1 MYNMKPK
8 IRNVLI
14 ALGVT
19 ALLALLH
26 LGLSS
31 VYERPTTFESP
42 MDLNRQDCRI
52 GVIAFENDEEDQ
64 GSVATRHASASES
77 VARKALPRAQIVPF
91 DDFDEA
97 FVALLAG
104 NIEGFVYGEHVLNL
118 GLRAYPNRFK
128 ILDQSLG
135 SIQSVVLLS
144 PQRGDLLP
152 EINKFIANTR
162 QLGVYDDMVARWCQN
177 DRYERMPSIPEA
189 DGSRGILLIGTSGEE
204 EPSSFYDDEGHL
216 TGYDIEFARRFA
228 QMMGLKPVIEC
239 RPSRYILHDLYEGRL
254 DMVIDNYTVTE
265 AMPGLRS
272 SDSYFDGEM
281 KVLVRSGDESSMMLG
296 STRLGY
302 SRRLI
307 GDPRISIFLTG
318 LLTTAAL
325 VFVVIAVALAAAF
338 GLRQLETRLTPEKRK
353 LAQRIA
359 RSARLIPPPITVL
372 FLCCFGVGVSQTWI
386 ALTLA
391 LALWFAA
398 TLEPVLFSRPQIT
411 LTAINERLIDLVQW
425 TTFAGMFSLCD
436 LAFAVDLVCGRNLKG
451 VCPLLSIG
459 AAYWLICRSIQYACA
474 KIGSRLK

>member
-1 MYNMKPK
+1 MKPK
-8 IRNVLI
+8 IRNVLV

-19 ALLALLH
+19 AFLTLLH

-31 VYERPTTFESP
+31 TYERPATFESP

-52 GVIAFENDEEDQ
+52 GVIAIESDESDP

-77 VARKALPRAQIVPF
+77 VARKAMPRAQIVTFEDF
-91 DDFDEA
+91 DDA

-118 GLRAYPNRFK
+118 GLRSYPNRFK
-128 ILDQSLG
+128 ILDQALAD
-135 SIQSVVLLS
+135 IRSVVLLS

-162 QLGVYDDMVARWCQN
+162 QLGIYDDMVARWCQN
-177 DRYERMPSIPEA
+177 DRYEGMPSIPEA

-204 EPSSFYDDEGHL
+204 EPSSFYDDEGNL

-239 RPSRYILHDLYEGRL
+239 RPSRYILNDLYEGRL
-254 DMVIDNYTVTE
+254 DMVIDNYAVSE
-265 AMPGLRS
+265 AIPGLRS

-281 KVLVRSGDESSMMLG
+281 KVLVRSGDESTMMLG

-307 GDPRISIFLTG
+307 GDPRIAIFLNG
-318 LLTTAAL
+318 LLTTVSL
-325 VFVVIAVALAAAF
+325 LFVVIVTALAAAI
-338 GLRQLETRLTPEKRK
+338 GLRKLEERLTPEKRK

-359 RSARLIPPPITVL
+359 RSVRLIPPPITVL
-372 FLCCFGVGVSQTWI
+372 FICCFGVGVTQTWI
-386 ALTLA
+386 ALDLA
-391 LALWFAA
+391 LALWFVA
-398 TLEPVLFSRPQIT
+398 TLEPVLFSRPQII

-425 TTFAGMFSLCD
+425 TTIAGVFSLCD
-436 LAFAVDLVCGRNLKG
+436 LVFAADLVCGRNLKG
-451 VCPLLSIG
+451 VCPLISIG
-459 AAYWLICRSIQYACA
+459 AAYWLVCRSIQYVSA
-474 KIGSRLK
+474 KIGTRLK